1 MGIFEDLGSD
11 AKKIFLAGLGA
22 VSTAA
27 DKGQAVVDKLVSK
40 GEITVEEGRQL
51 NSELAHRVQEGA
63 ENLRGGVLL
72 KYMKSMTIEQRK
84 EFVKKVVEISD
95 QLDKEESDFSSEK
108 AAPAAEGGKE
118 GAPEAESCNAGVQSD
133 CKSGETETPE
143 GSSPAPESDPAGK

>member
-22 VSTAA
+22 MSTAA

-51 NSELAHRVQEGA
+51 NSALAHRVQEGA

-72 KYMKSMTIEQRK
+72 KYMRSMTIEQRK
-84 EFVKKVVEISD
+84 EFVKKVV
-95 QLDKEESDFSSEK
+95 
-108 AAPAAEGGKE
+108 
-118 GAPEAESCNAGVQSD
+118 
-133 CKSGETETPE
+133 
-143 GSSPAPESDPAGK
+143 

>member
-22 VSTAA
+22 MSTAA

-51 NSELAHRVQEGA
+51 NSALAHRVQEGA

-72 KYMKSMTIEQRK
+72 KYMRSMTIEQRK

-95 QLDKEESDFSSEK
+95 QLDKEESDFSCDRSK
-108 AAPAAEGGKE
+108 APDEGDKKGECTAKSDEPKEAEGKS
-118 GAPEAESCNAGVQSD
+118 ADSPESADV
-133 CKSGETETPE
+133 P
-143 GSSPAPESDPAGK
+143 PESDPAGK

>member
-22 VSTAA
+22 VSSAA
-27 DKGQAVVDKLVSK
+27 DKGEEIVNKLVSK

-51 NSELAHRVQEGA
+51 NSALAHKVQTGA

-72 KYMKSMTIEQRK
+72 KYMKSMTVEQRK

-95 QLDKEESDFSSEK
+95 QLDKEEETDFKTQKPEDSCTSEK
-108 AAPAAEGGKE
+108 KCDRQSENDAPA
-118 GAPEAESCNAGVQSD
+118 P
-133 CKSGETETPE
+133 SGSEDQA
-143 GSSPAPESDPAGK
+143 SESDPAGK

>member
-22 VSTAA
+22 MSTAA

-51 NSELAHRVQEGA
+51 NSALAHRVQEGA

-72 KYMKSMTIEQRK
+72 KYMRSMTIEQRK

-95 QLDKEESDFSSEK
+95 QLDKEESDFSCDRSQAPDEGDK
-108 AAPAAEGGKE
+108 KGECAAKSDEPKE
-118 GAPEAESCNAGVQSD
+118 AGSAD
-133 CKSGETETPE
+133 DPKSADVP
-143 GSSPAPESDPAGK
+143 PESDPTGK

>member
-22 VSTAA
+22 MSTAA

-72 KYMKSMTIEQRK
+72 KYMRSMTIEQRK

-95 QLDKEESDFSSEK
+95 QLDKEESGFSSEEP
-108 AAPAAEGGKE
+108 AAAPEPEASNAPAAAASA
-118 GAPEAESCNAGVQSD
+118 AP
-133 CKSGETETPE
+133 K
-143 GSSPAPESDPAGK
+143 GSAAPESDPAGK

>member
-22 VSTAA
+22 MSTAA

-51 NSELAHRVQEGA
+51 NSALAHRVQEGA

-72 KYMKSMTIEQRK
+72 KYMRSMTIEQRK

-95 QLDKEESDFSSEK
+95 QLDKEESDFSCDRSQAPDEGDKKGECTAKSSDDPKEAAGKSED
-108 AAPAAEGGKE
+108 AP
-118 GAPEAESCNAGVQSD
+118 
-133 CKSGETETPE
+133 KSADVP
-143 GSSPAPESDPAGK
+143 PESDPTGK

>member
-22 VSTAA
+22 LSSAA
-27 DKGQAVVDKLVSK
+27 DKGEEIVDKLVSK

-51 NSELAHRVQEGA
+51 NSALAHKVQAGA

-72 KYMKSMTIEQRK
+72 KYMKSMTVEQRK

-95 QLDKEESDFSSEK
+95 QLDKEEETDFKAQKPEDSCASEK
-108 AAPAAEGGKE
+108 EQGGKSENGAPAT
-118 GAPEAESCNAGVQSD
+118 
-133 CKSGETETPE
+133 SGSEDQ
-143 GSSPAPESDPAGK
+143 AFESDPAGK